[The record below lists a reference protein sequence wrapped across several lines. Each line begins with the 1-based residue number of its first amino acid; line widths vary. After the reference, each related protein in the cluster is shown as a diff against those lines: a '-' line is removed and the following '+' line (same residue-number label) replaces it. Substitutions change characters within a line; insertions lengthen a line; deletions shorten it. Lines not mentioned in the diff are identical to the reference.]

1 MRKKIEISHTTISL
15 VTLFIFV
22 LIVLLL
28 GGSIVYMKKSIN
40 SEQAAVTRKEE
51 FKQLGI
57 DLADSSRYLTD
68 EARKFVATG
77 NLGYLNKYW
86 KEVNIIR
93 SRDKVIYK
101 ILKLNTSTDELYFL
115 SEAKKNSDGLVET
128 DKRAMKLVLEAM
140 QVHENNIT
148 SQVLGYELSESDKKL
163 SKEEKLKKAVD
174 IMFDAKY
181 ESNLRDIMEPIEKFQ
196 QSINNT
202 WEKEVDSARKVRIHA
217 EILQIIL
224 SFIIVIAIVILL
236 RMIYREL
243 INPVKYYGE
252 SLLNLKFKDNFK
264 LIPKGSKELK
274 ALADNFNN
282 VYYSLQDELVK
293 RKAAEQRMKAAKNDA
308 IKANKAKS
316 EFLANMSHEIRT
328 PLNAI
333 IGYQYLIFNNTDLTV
348 KQKEYIDKIGVSAKN
363 LLGIINNI
371 LDFSKIEARKITF
384 ELSTFDINDII
395 NELSSMLHFEIKRK
409 NIKFNFYIS
418 EDVPRYLKGDQVR
431 IKQILLNL
439 FSNAVKFTDR
449 GQINISLELIE
460 KNYKTAVVQF
470 RVSDTGI
477 GIEKEKMRDLFEPFI
492 QADPSTTRK
501 YGGTGLGLTISKKLV
516 ELMNG
521 KIDVESQFGKG
532 TTFIFN
538 IELEISNKDEINEDK
553 KDEKIVFK
561 NKKVLIVE
569 DDEINSEMTGE
580 ILQNI
585 GIETD
590 IASNG
595 RDAINKISK
604 NPYDAIL
611 MDIQMPNMDGYETTI
626 NIRKL
631 KGMELEHLPIIALSA
646 DAVDT
651 VIKRAKEVGM
661 NDYLTKPIDVYR
673 LVNVIKKY
681 IKIYTPI
688 DCNDVIEKVGGN
700 KKKYKSI
707 LEKFTANHSKD
718 YKKLYD
724 YVKSDRMDLAKRLL
738 HTIKGVSGN
747 IGAYELM
754 EQCSSIEKVIIKKDK
769 QRLLDNMKK
778 FEVILKQVIDAA
790 NKFIKDNCTEEDNKP
805 ICVSGKEKIYELSRL
820 LENGDVRAKE
830 VFYEC
835 RTYVLKT
842 FGDDIYNKLSEKI
855 YNYEFEDAY
864 EDITKIIVHLLE

>member
-28 GGSIVYMKKSIN
+28 GESIVYMKKSIN
-40 SEQAAVTRKEE
+40 SEQEAVTRKEE

-86 KEVNIIR
+86 EEVNIIR

-148 SQVLGYELSESDKKL
+148 SQVLGYELNESDKKL

-174 IMFDAKY
+174 IMFDDKY

-202 WEKEVDSARKVRIHA
+202 WEKEVDSARKVRIQA

-224 SFIIVIAIVILL
+224 AFIIVIAIVILL
-236 RMIYREL
+236 RIIYREL

-252 SLLNLKFKDNFK
+252 SLLNLNFKDDFK

-274 ALADNFNN
+274 VLADNFNN
-282 VYYSLQDELVK
+282 MYYSLQDELVK

-333 IGYQYLIFNNTDLTV
+333 IGYQYLLFNNTDLTV
-348 KQKEYIDKIGVSAKN
+348 KQKEYIEKIGISAKN
-363 LLGIINNI
+363 LLGNINNI
-371 LDFSKIEARKITF
+371 LDFSKIEAQKIIF

-460 KNYKTAVVQF
+460 KNYKTAVVEF

-477 GIEKEKMRDLFEPFI
+477 GITEEKKKSLFDPFI
-492 QADPSTTRK
+492 QGDASTTRK

-516 ELMNG
+516 ESMNG
-521 KIDVESQFGKG
+521 KIDVESQVGKG

-538 IELEISNKDEINEDK
+538 IELEMSNKDETNKEE
-553 KDEKIVFK
+553 KDEKILFK
-561 NKKVLIVE
+561 NKKILLVE
-569 DDEINSEMTGE
+569 DDEINSEMTRE
-580 ILQNI
+580 ILENI

-590 IASNG
+590 IVPNG
-595 RDAINKISK
+595 IAAINKISK
-604 NPYDAIL
+604 NTYDAIL
-611 MDIQMPNMDGYETTI
+611 MDIQMPYMDGYETTI
-626 NIRKL
+626 NIRKM

-688 DCNDVIEKVGGN
+688 DCNGVIEKAGGN
-700 KKKYKSI
+700 KKTYKSI
-707 LEKFTANHSKD
+707 LEKFIANHSKD
-718 YKKLYD
+718 YKKLSD
-724 YVKSDRMDLAKRLL
+724 YVESGRMDLVKKLL

-754 EQCSSIEKVIIKKDK
+754 EQCSLIEKVIIKKDK
-769 QRLLDNMKK
+769 QKLLNNMKK

-790 NKFIKDNCTEEDNKP
+790 NRFIKDNCIEEDNKP
-805 ICVSGKEKIYELSRL
+805 ICASGKETIYELSKL

-835 RTYVLKT
+835 RTYLLKT
-842 FGDDIYNKLSEKI
+842 FDDDIYNKLSEKI

-864 EDITKIIVHLLE
+864 KDITKIIVHLLK